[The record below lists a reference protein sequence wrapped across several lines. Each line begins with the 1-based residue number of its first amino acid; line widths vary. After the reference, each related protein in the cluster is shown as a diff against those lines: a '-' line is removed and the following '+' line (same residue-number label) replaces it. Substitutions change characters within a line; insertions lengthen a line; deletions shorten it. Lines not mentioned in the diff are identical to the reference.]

1 MNFPEG
7 EQFVMILFES
17 GIRFLHIYA
26 ATMTRQRQRQRQR
39 PGYRMPGTNTGRRRK
54 LAGKIEPC

>member
-7 EQFVMILFES
+7 EQVAMILFES
-17 GIRFLHIYA
+17 GIRFLHVYA
-26 ATMTRQRQRQRQR
+26 AKLAHQRQR
-39 PGYRMPGTNTGRRRK
+39 PGYRMPGTNTERRCK